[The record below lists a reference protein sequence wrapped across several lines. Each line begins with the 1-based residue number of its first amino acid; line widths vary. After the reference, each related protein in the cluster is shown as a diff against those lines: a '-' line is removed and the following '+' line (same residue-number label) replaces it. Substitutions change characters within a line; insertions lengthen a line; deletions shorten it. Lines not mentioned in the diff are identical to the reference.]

1 MTGLRSGSDDIEVVF
16 VCTANRGRS
25 PLAEQLLRQRVGGL
39 PVRVRSRG
47 LLAVGPAPA
56 LPGIVEAAHALGV
69 ELDAHRACALAAGE
83 LRAADLVIGFEPS
96 HTAAAVVEGGAARDN
111 VFTLG
116 ELAELLDE
124 YTVMPGED
132 ARARVEATLARVN
145 AKRAGRDPF
154 GAPAIED
161 PLDRSPQTVVRVA
174 REIAAGVD
182 LLASGLFAAASSTTG
197 PERPERAAWRRL
209 RWRPGRRRGGSSGRL
224 SA

>member
-1 MTGLRSGSDDIEVVF
+1 VTRLRSGSDDIEVVF

-56 LPGIVEAAHALGV
+56 LPGIVEAADTLGV
-69 ELDAHRACALAAGE
+69 ELDAHRACALVAGE
-83 LRAADLVIGFEPS
+83 LQGVDLVIGFEPS

-116 ELAELLDE
+116 ELAQLLNE
-124 YTVMPGED
+124 YTAMPAKD

-161 PLDRSPQTVVRVA
+161 PLGRSPQTVARVA
-174 REIAAGVD
+174 REIASGVD
-182 LLASGLFAAASSTTG
+182 RLAAGLFAVASSST
-197 PERPERAAWRRL
+197 RPEGPKRAAWRRL
-209 RWRPGRRRGGSSGRL
+209 RWRPGRRRDGRSGRP
-224 SA
+224 SV